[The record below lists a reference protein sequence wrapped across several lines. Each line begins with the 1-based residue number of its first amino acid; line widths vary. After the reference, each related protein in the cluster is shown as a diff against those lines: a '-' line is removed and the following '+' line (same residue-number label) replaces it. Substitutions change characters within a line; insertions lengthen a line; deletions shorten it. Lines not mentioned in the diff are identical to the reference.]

1 MMLAIFTDSQGQ
13 QTRMDLP
20 RRGIRLISFVY
31 PRGAQRPNHDK
42 WPACSV
48 LMVGSTGEFLTVPPG
63 GKLEIRAV

>member
-13 QTRMDLP
+13 QTRMDLT

-31 PRGAQRPNHDK
+31 PANHDK
-42 WPACSV
+42 WPVRSV